1 MKQLRL
7 YIRRIGLILCAL
19 FVLLILY
26 SVYSLSNYGSR
37 WFSTSANTWLRSA
50 KKDVI
55 PGDVYDVNGILLAG
69 SAVADTPTGFTAVRK
84 YPDSADLRRAMVH
97 VLGDSAGKVS
107 NGVETFMARA
117 LYGFN
122 QGMPER
128 IRDFVSGARRKGDSL
143 TLTVD
148 SKLCTYILNCVES
161 LPDASGKGE
170 SPRGAVVVM
179 NWKTGAVLAE
189 MSFPTFDPADAAAAR
204 QIAGDPYTNRATQG
218 LYAPGATFK
227 VVTAAAVLTDPQLS
241 GRSFTCTGSYQAA
254 DSEGQTLQIS
264 DAETSE
270 GEVPLVAHGQIDLRR
285 AFRLNCST
293 TFAAAA
299 VQLTDAKLRR
309 QAMTFGFDENFLFR
323 DIVLENSSYPDQ
335 DRSVW
340 ALALTGV
347 GQGGLQATPM
357 HLCLIASAVANGGVM
372 MEPRLVAR
380 STASSGAVRRNFTSQ
395 TIRKLFDD
403 PAVADTLR
411 EYMDDA
417 VNAEGGTARE
427 AALTG
432 WRVCGQAAGAGGQ
445 GSDALFIGFL
455 DDEQAPYAI
464 SIVLED
470 RPGGNEAASLAHD
483 IFEYL
488 ILYIR

>member
-1 MKQLRL
+1 
-7 YIRRIGLILCAL
+7 
-19 FVLLILY
+19 
-26 SVYSLSNYGSR
+26 
-37 WFSTSANTWLRSA
+37 
-50 KKDVI
+50 
-55 PGDVYDVNGILLAG
+55 
-69 SAVADTPTGFTAVRK
+69 
-84 YPDSADLRRAMVH
+84 
-97 VLGDSAGKVS
+97 
-107 NGVETFMARA
+107 
-117 LYGFN
+117 
-122 QGMPER
+122 
-128 IRDFVSGARRKGDSL
+128 
-143 TLTVD
+143 
-148 SKLCTYILNCVES
+148 
-161 LPDASGKGE
+161 
-170 SPRGAVVVM
+170 
-179 NWKTGAVLAE
+179 
-189 MSFPTFDPADAAAAR
+189 
-204 QIAGDPYTNRATQG
+204 
-218 LYAPGATFK
+218 
-227 VVTAAAVLTDPQLS
+227 
-241 GRSFTCTGSYQAA
+241 
-254 DSEGQTLQIS
+254 
-264 DAETSE
+264 
-270 GEVPLVAHGQIDLRR
+270 
-285 AFRLNCST
+285 
-293 TFAAAA
+293 
-299 VQLTDAKLRR
+299 
-309 QAMTFGFDENFLFR
+309 MTFGFDENFLFR

-335 DRSVW
+335 DRSAW

-347 GQGGLQATPM
+347 GQSGLQATPM

-464 SIVLED
+464 SVVLED